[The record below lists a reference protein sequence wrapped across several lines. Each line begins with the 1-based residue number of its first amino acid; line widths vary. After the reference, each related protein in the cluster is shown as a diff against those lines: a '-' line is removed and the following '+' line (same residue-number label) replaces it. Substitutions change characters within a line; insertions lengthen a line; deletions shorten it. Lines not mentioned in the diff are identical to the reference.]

1 MKPLRTRRK
10 DGLKAQRKAGMLYV
24 VDINCLV
31 RLAKSF
37 GFRGLVKYDTVVQ
50 RIGALNELH

>member
-1 MKPLRTRRK
+1 
-10 DGLKAQRKAGMLYV
+10 MLYV